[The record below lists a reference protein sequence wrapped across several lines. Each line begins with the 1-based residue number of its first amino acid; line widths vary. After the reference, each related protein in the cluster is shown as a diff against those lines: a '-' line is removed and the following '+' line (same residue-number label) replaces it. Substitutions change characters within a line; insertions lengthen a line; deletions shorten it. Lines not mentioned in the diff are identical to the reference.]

1 MKVLALD
8 FGGSSVKYG
17 IVDDN
22 AKIEESGKVPAP
34 LSSVEAFTDTV
45 KELYGKYRGKVS
57 GIGISLP
64 GNIDPESGVLIGSGV
79 YQKLYGLSV
88 TDLVKEACEVPVT
101 IENDGKCGAL
111 SEAWKGA
118 LKDCKDGVVIILGSG
133 IAGGLIKDRKI
144 HSGKNFNAGE
154 LSYMVTSPGDYSLLS
169 SSCMAVGMLGVTYK
183 LCKMK
188 NLDLSF
194 QDSSETQI
202 YLDSLFAS
210 RFPAPNGEPKK
221 IKADGKQFFDWVNEG
236 DSDALQVYKEFMTA
250 FGSFVFNVQICY
262 APERIVIG
270 GGLSREERI
279 IPDLIAETDKYCEGY
294 GIGDMMRPEIV
305 RSAYLGESNLY
316 GATYNFIIRNS

>member
-22 AKIEESGKVPAP
+22 AKIEESGKVPTL

-202 YLDSLFAS
+202 YLDSMFAS

-279 IPDLIAETDKYCEGY
+279 IPDLIAETE
-294 GIGDMMRPEIV
+294 
-305 RSAYLGESNLY
+305 
-316 GATYNFIIRNS
+316 